1 MADNSQAIAQA
12 LAEAEQ
18 HVAQLRA
25 QLAAANTKGGPAA
38 APGARPGHM
47 QRMADSMGKRAA
59 QGQAFV
65 DNDRFMQ
72 GGQRDAIQRQL
83 RLRMQQ
89 LANPGASPMQLDMQ
103 RRAAPGVTPAR
114 ANAWQNAQ
122 PGQDDWNNPWK
133 YTDG

>member
-1 MADNSQAIAQA
+1 MSDNSQAIAQA

-18 HVAQLRA
+18 HVAQLRQ
-25 QLAAANTKGGPAA
+25 QLAAAGGKGTPTAQ
-38 APGARPGHM
+38 PGHM
-47 QRMADSMGKRAA
+47 QRMADSMGKSAA

-72 GGQRDAIQRQL
+72 GGRRDAIQQQL
-83 RLRMQQ
+83 RARMQQ

-103 RRAAPGVTPAR
+103 RRAAPGVTPVR